1 MRPARRSSTMFETPR
16 RLSRAD
22 RTRPDG
28 PPPTI
33 KTSVVWCG
41 ADASK
46 RALPGGSAPAGDV
59 CERAQLAKL
68 AKLALAL
75 AQGQGQGQDG
85 EPPTVACMDKRRV

>member
-1 MRPARRSSTMFETPR
+1 MCLDVSNGRCH
-16 RLSRAD
+16 
-22 RTRPDG
+22 DG
-28 PPPTI
+28 AGHDSEPECAGRENH
-33 KTSVVWCG
+33 VWCG

-75 AQGQGQGQDG
+75 AQGPGQGQGQDG
-85 EPPTVACMDKRRV
+85 ELPTVACMDKRRV